1 MEEMTNYLMTVSRRV
16 CWVWTPP
23 FLKHSLSCLP
33 EPRQLLLLF
42 HPALAF
48 LCKCPLLTLPLL
60 PSHFLSELSVAPRP
74 TLSSLSMTIST
85 CSTASIAVCILML
98 SILLSGVLTFHLSS
112 RVIYAIKSP
121 FTSHRNLKL
130 KTSSTQAMSLHLSWC
145 TPPPVLLFSVN
156 DPPSFTPSFT
166 YALEPEIRE
175 WWMTPM
181 SFEWVYSRRVIF
193 AVAQHLLNNSHVT
206 IPTSQLR
213 IQTLKFSCSPAGYMW
228 HRFALSPASK

>member
-145 TPPPVLLFSVN
+145 TPPPVLLFSV
-156 DPPSFTPSFT
+156 
-166 YALEPEIRE
+166 
-175 WWMTPM
+175 MTPHHSPHHSPM
-181 SFEWVYSRRVIF
+181 LLSQKSVSDEWLLCLLNGFTADVSYSRLPNIF
-193 AVAQHLLNNSHVT
+193 
-206 IPTSQLR
+206 
-213 IQTLKFSCSPAGYMW
+213 
-228 HRFALSPASK
+228 